1 MLKRN
6 LKLMKFYSGP
16 TIRFAVRPYQ
26 KSIRTMQSISIDV
39 NNSLETP
46 IPSKRP
52 AKQKKAV
59 KKRKSVNL
67 RPIVV
72 CLIGIL
78 LLVILLIWYI
88 FQSLKPVSPSAPTA
102 SQQSAQ
108 ASGTANSGPRTDI
121 DPDAWNL
128 MLVNST
134 HPIDETYAPT
144 TKSINGEEEV
154 DERIYDATMEMLQA
168 AEDEGYSL
176 LVCSAYRPYDLQV
189 RLFNEQIDSVMS
201 TQDVSEEEAREIAG
215 TVVAVPGTSEHQTG
229 LSMDIVTMDHQTLDE
244 EVLQTPEIQWLYNNC
259 HKFGFIVRYPQNKM
273 NETGIIYEP
282 WHYRYV
288 GIEAAT
294 EIMTR
299 GITLE
304 EYLAEAGVE

>member
-6 LKLMKFYSGP
+6 LKLMKFYGGP
-16 TIRFAVRPYQ
+16 TMHFAVRPYQ
-26 KSIRTMQSISIDV
+26 KPTHTMQSISIGV
-39 NNSLETP
+39 NNSAETP
-46 IPSKRP
+46 IPPS
-52 AKQKKAV
+52 KQKKKT
-59 KKRKSVNL
+59 KKRKSANL

-72 CLIGIL
+72 CLIGVL
-78 LLVILLIWYI
+78 FLMILLIWYI
-88 FQSLKPVSPSAPTA
+88 LQSLKPISPSVPPA

-108 ASGTANSGPRTDI
+108 ASGTANSGLRTDI

-134 HPIDETYAPT
+134 HTIDETYVPT

-189 RLFNEQIDSVMS
+189 RLFNEQVESVMS

-244 EVLQTPEIQWLYNNC
+244 EVLQTPEIRWLYANC

-273 NETGIIYEP
+273 NETGIIHEP

-288 GIEAAT
+288 GVEAAT